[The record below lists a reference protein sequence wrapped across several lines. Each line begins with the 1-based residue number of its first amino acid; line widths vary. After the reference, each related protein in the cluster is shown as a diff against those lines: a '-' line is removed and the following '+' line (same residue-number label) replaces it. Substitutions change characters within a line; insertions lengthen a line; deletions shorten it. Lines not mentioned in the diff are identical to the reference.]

1 MDLKFIESNE
11 AFGER
16 DHQAYQVVSL
26 EDPYHPKDVGFA
38 ISYDK
43 AVEIA
48 KEYDKDGSTSEWGG
62 QGMRI
67 YEILI
72 QG

>member
-1 MDLKFIESNE
+1 MELKFIESNE

-16 DHQAYQVVSL
+16 DDQAYQVVSL
-26 EDPYHPKDVGFA
+26 EDPYHPRDVGFA
-38 ISYDK
+38 LTYEK
-43 AVEIA
+43 AVELA
-48 KEYDKDGSTSEWGG
+48 DAWDAGGTSSMYGG

-67 YEILI
+67 YEIRV

>member
-1 MDLKFIESNE
+1 MELKFIESNE

-38 ISYDK
+38 MSYDNTCK
-43 AVEIA
+43 TLPFN
-48 KEYDKDGSTSEWGG
+48 KS
-62 QGMRI
+62 
-67 YEILI
+67 
-72 QG
+72 